1 MDNIFSELLQDHN
14 LSGLIAKLRHDFRT
28 PINAIIGYSE
38 MLLEDFEEE
47 KNNKLIGLFQKINVG
62 GHELLSIINQNLDS
76 SLEKSLKTLL
86 GLNPILE
93 AVNIESNS
101 SLEKVIE
108 NCQLLKN
115 DESLIELISDIERI
129 ETSAFRFREVLDDC
143 LKASFV
149 AIEPAIALASNI
161 SVFPIQDVTFK
172 PINSVKRNHFLEN
185 QTCHLLVVDDNE
197 NNRDLFTRQLQREGY
212 IVTTATNG
220 KEALKMIKTGEYELV
235 LLDLMM
241 PILDGYQAL
250 RLIKADERWRHIPV
264 IMISAS
270 DEIDQVVRC
279 IEIGAEDFLPKPFNP
294 ILLKARIGAALD
306 KKRFRDRERKYL
318 QQVEIYSQK
327 LNQELEKGRQM
338 QLNFLPTELLQIPNW
353 EISAFFKPARQV
365 AGDFY
370 DTFQVM
376 ENHVGL
382 VIADVCDKG
391 VGAALFMALFRS
403 LIRIFAAQTAMR
415 NLYKHIMLDSSGTD
429 LNSIDSIYISKI
441 TPTDVLEAVSL
452 TNNYVAEY
460 HGELGMFATLFFGVL
475 DPETGL
481 LHYINGGHEPLFVID
496 LEGKIQQKL
505 KSTGPA
511 VGMMPNMKFK
521 IEQAHLKVGDILVG
535 YTDGVPEARNLSGE
549 FFTDQRL
556 LNILTKPISSVNE
569 LLNEI
574 TEKVISHIG
583 NADQFDDITLL
594 AIQRN

>member
-1 MDNIFSELLQDHN
+1 
-14 LSGLIAKLRHDFRT
+14 
-28 PINAIIGYSE
+28 
-38 MLLEDFEEE
+38 
-47 KNNKLIGLFQKINVG
+47 
-62 GHELLSIINQNLDS
+62 
-76 SLEKSLKTLL
+76 
-86 GLNPILE
+86 
-93 AVNIESNS
+93 
-101 SLEKVIE
+101 
-108 NCQLLKN
+108 
-115 DESLIELISDIERI
+115 
-129 ETSAFRFREVLDDC
+129 
-143 LKASFV
+143 
-149 AIEPAIALASNI
+149 
-161 SVFPIQDVTFK
+161 
-172 PINSVKRNHFLEN
+172 
-185 QTCHLLVVDDNE
+185 
-197 NNRDLFTRQLQREGY
+197 
-212 IVTTATNG
+212 
-220 KEALKMIKTGEYELV
+220 
-235 LLDLMM
+235 
-241 PILDGYQAL
+241 
-250 RLIKADERWRHIPV
+250 
-264 IMISAS
+264 MISAS

-403 LIRIFAAQTAMR
+403 LIRIFAAQTVMR

-452 TNNYVAEY
+452 ANNYVAEY

-574 TEKVISHIG
+574 TEKVINHIG

>member
-1 MDNIFSELLQDHN
+1 MFSEFSQDHN
-14 LSGLIAKLRHDFRT
+14 LSGLIVKLRHDFRT

-38 MLLEDFEEE
+38 MLLEDLEEE
-47 KNNKLIGLFQKINVG
+47 DNNKLIGLFQKINVG
-62 GHELLSIINQNLDS
+62 GHELLSIVNQNLDG
-76 SLEKSLKTLL
+76 SLEKSLKTLV

-115 DESLIELISDIERI
+115 DESLNELLSDIERI
-129 ETSAFRFREVLDDC
+129 ETSAFRFREVLNDC
-143 LKASFV
+143 LQASFIT
-149 AIEPAIALASNI
+149 IESAIALGSNI
-161 SVFPIQDVTFK
+161 SVFPTQDITFT
-172 PINSVKRNHFLEN
+172 PINSVKRNHFVEN

-220 KEALKMIKTGEYELV
+220 KEALEMIKTGEYELV

-250 RLIKADERWRHIPV
+250 KLLKADEKWRHIPV

-306 KKRFRDRERKYL
+306 KKRFRDRERQYL

-338 QLNFLPTELLQIPNW
+338 QLNFLPTELLQVPNW

-376 ENHVGL
+376 ENHIGL

-415 NLYKHIMLDSSGTD
+415 NLYKHVSIDPSGMD
-429 LNSIDSIYISKI
+429 VNSIDSTYTSKI
-441 TPTDVLEAVSL
+441 TPTDVLDAVSL

-460 HGELGMFATLFFGVL
+460 HGDLGMFATLFFGVL

-481 LHYINGGHEPLFVID
+481 LHYINGGHEPLFIID
-496 LEGKIQQKL
+496 SEGKIQQKL
-505 KSTGPA
+505 TSTGPA

-521 IEQAHLKVGDILVG
+521 VEQAHLKAGDILFG
-535 YTDGVPEARNLSGE
+535 YTDGVPEARAIGGE
-549 FFTDQRL
+549 FFTNQRL

-574 TEKVISHIG
+574 TKKVINHIG
-583 NADQFDDITLL
+583 DADQFDDITLL
-594 AIQRN
+594 AIQCS

>member
-1 MDNIFSELLQDHN
+1 MDNIFSEFLQDHN

-403 LIRIFAAQTAMR
+403 LIRIFAAQTVMR

-452 TNNYVAEY
+452 ANNYVAEY

-574 TEKVISHIG
+574 TEKVINHIG

>member
-250 RLIKADERWRHIPV
+250 RLLKADERWRHIPV